1 MLVAGVIGFLIY
13 SHWGLGIG
21 DWALGIVFRTSPFKV
36 FNENT
41 LFQCYHPELSA
52 QILGFLKVE
61 MTNLCSKF
69 HYLERA
75 TLQSIPQSKLQK
87 PETLLK

>member
-21 DWALGIVFRTSPFKV
+21 DWGLGIGHWGLGIGHWGLGIVFRTSPFKV

-41 LFQCYHPELSA
+41 FFRCYHPELSA
-52 QILGFLKVE
+52 QIL
-61 MTNLCSKF
+61 TWC
-69 HYLERA
+69 A
-75 TLQSIPQSKLQK
+75 TFSQ
-87 PETLLK
+87 T